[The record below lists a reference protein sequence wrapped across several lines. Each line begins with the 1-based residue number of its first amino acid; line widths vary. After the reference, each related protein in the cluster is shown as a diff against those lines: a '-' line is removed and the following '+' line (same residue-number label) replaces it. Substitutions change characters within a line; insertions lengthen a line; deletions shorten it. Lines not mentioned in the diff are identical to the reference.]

1 MQPERRR
8 HARSSSGVSAHV
20 EVQGSAWSSPCVL
33 DVSAGGALV
42 ELPPGAPVP
51 PLGARGRTTLSRGV
65 ESVDV
70 ATRVVRVRWTG
81 RERGQPMPPAVA
93 LVFDDGERA
102 SARVLQLL
110 RS

>member
-33 DVSAGGALV
+33 DVSTSA
-42 ELPPGAPVP
+42 PPGAPVP